1 MADDADRLAFKVFNL
16 LADGMGGINWQ
27 GLPLMCGWLGA
38 TDIEGLMQRLAII
51 KTHRQQ
57 QPAKEQ

>member
-1 MADDADRLAFKVFNL
+1 VADEADRLAFRVFNL
-16 LADGMGGINWQ
+16 LADGMGGLNWQ

-38 TDIEGLMQRLAII
+38 ADIEGLMERLAII

-57 QPAKEQ
+57 QKKDE